1 MAKSEFTTEPIAIVG
16 SSCRFPGSSS
26 SPSKLW
32 ELLKNPKD
40 ILKVI
45 PESRFNPEGFYN
57 DNGEYH
63 GSTNV
68 RHSYLLDED
77 FREFDHNFFNIHPKE
92 AESMDPQ
99 QRMLLEIV
107 FECIEAAGYSIQ
119 EMKGSQTAIFVG
131 QMTQDYSD
139 LLLRDVDS
147 APQYA
152 ATGISRAIL
161 SNRVSYFFDWKG
173 PSSTIDTACSSSLVA
188 LHHAVQTL
196 RSGESS
202 LAVAAGVNL
211 ILGPDPYI
219 LESKL
224 HMLSPTGRSRMWD
237 AGADGYARGEGFA
250 SVLLKTLSQ
259 AIADGDHIECIIR
272 ETGVNQDGRTS
283 GITMPS
289 STSQTALI
297 RSTYARAGLDWRKKE
312 DRCQYFE
319 AHGTGTNA
327 GDPIEA
333 RAVRDAFFPETD
345 EDEDRS
351 TSLEAD
357 EPLYV
362 GSIKTVIGHL
372 EGTAGLA
379 GLLKASLA
387 IQNAVIP
394 PNMHFNKLN
403 PKISPFYTH
412 LHVPTKARAWPT
424 LPPGTP
430 RRASVNSFG
439 FGGTNAHVIL
449 ESWAPE
455 DIHQEDALQIPCGP
469 LTLSANTEKA
479 LLARARHISEA
490 LKASKITNLSN
501 LAWTMQCRRTQ
512 FPYKMYV
519 SSSTAEGLIEKL
531 DDVES
536 KSNSI
541 ATKGIHVTED
551 LPARILGV
559 FTGQGAQWPSM
570 GRRLYEKSATFKQ
583 TIDRLEESL
592 KNLPDAPSW
601 SLVSELMASPE
612 KSRIH
617 EAAISQPLCT
627 ALQVALVDLL
637 YASGITF
644 SAVVGHSSGEI
655 GAAYA
660 AEYIKAEDAIRI
672 AYYRG
677 VHAHLAGGPDGQ
689 KGKMMAVGMGL
700 EQARAFCSQDK
711 LAGRI
716 HVAASNSRSSV
727 TLSGDADAVDEAK
740 ELLDSQQ
747 SFARLLKVD
756 KAYHSHHMQPCAGPY
771 LESLQKLNIQIKTD
785 KLKCKWYSSVYG
797 SNGRSIDDTDAFK
810 DIYWVDNMVKP
821 VLFSQAIDRAVT
833 EEHCHDIA
841 LEVGPH
847 FALKAPAS
855 ESLKN
860 LTGLDIPYSGV
871 LSRGKDDMEAFS
883 DALGFIWSKFQS
895 PSPVV
900 DFAGFRKAC
909 LGDDVGRAMTLKD
922 LPPYPWDHA
931 SRLWKESRKSRI
943 YRSRKNPIHE
953 LLGYP
958 TSHGNNR
965 EVTWRNVMRIQEMEW
980 LRGHI
985 FQNQVLFPAAGYVS
999 MAYEASIRLAAE
1011 HEEVRLVELEDLVIH
1026 RAITLEDDAA
1036 GTEVTFTIRVIDRT
1050 SDSITAEY
1058 SCYSCKVD
1066 GEVTEHSESTNFT
1079 GRAIVRLGKPA
1090 VDALPARIAPKLP
1103 MKPVGV
1109 DRLYK
1114 YMEQV
1119 GLRYTGDF
1127 TIEAVERRLN
1137 VSTVTLKRL
1146 DNDRLRLHPATL
1158 DAAFHGIFTAL
1169 AFPGDG
1175 QLWTPYLPT
1184 NVRRVRINPAA
1195 LEASAFADASS
1206 ELLADC
1212 YLRDA
1217 NSKKIQGDV
1226 DITSTAI
1233 GHPQI
1238 QLHALTCSSFTK
1250 ATPQNDRKLFA
1261 KTVWKRDIASGID
1274 PEKIEYLTEEE
1285 VEYGDTCERL
1295 AYFYHRRL
1303 RDAIKPEDI
1312 PKMDE
1317 HFQIQFDWIV
1327 NYLLPKIEAGQH
1339 PRIKKEWVTDTAE
1352 DAAAWRAKYPGM
1364 VELQMISALGEV
1376 QPSILRGEL
1385 PALQV
1390 MMQDDMLTRLYAEAV
1405 PFRQTYS
1412 HLVTV
1417 TSQLA
1422 HRYPRLKVLEIGA
1435 GTGGASVH
1443 MLKELVGRCH
1453 SYTYTDISAGFFEAA
1468 QERFR
1473 EYSSMMEWAVLDIER
1488 DPLGQGF
1495 EEHSFDVIMSSNAL
1509 HATKSLKKTL
1519 ANCRTLLKAG
1529 GYLILNEVTNDAVL
1543 PQFISS
1549 HLPGWWLGR
1558 DDGRIYC
1565 PTTDEE
1571 RWNKDL
1577 LATGFSGVDAAYRDY
1592 HDPKRYLASLIVS
1605 QAVDERI
1612 NVLRDPTAWT
1622 SAIPPVDDLIIIG
1635 GQTSQV
1641 EKIVQT
1647 ARDLLQPI
1655 ASNVTLISK
1664 LEDIREVPD
1673 GATVLVLSELDV
1685 PTFQDITPERFSGVQ
1700 SVFKDSK
1707 FVLWA
1712 TQGCR
1717 AENPLS
1723 NMVVGLGRAAMHE
1736 LPNLRLQFLDVDTI
1750 TPEPRLFAETLLR
1763 TICVNSGDFE
1773 DVLWADEW
1781 ELAVEKSGL
1790 YIPRIV
1796 ASNEM
1801 NDRLNSVRRDITS
1814 PLSLAENRVEFV
1826 AVEGS
1831 YSFQRVQSSIN
1842 AVVSS
1847 ELAQIK
1853 VHVSSLLPI
1862 RARNSKAL
1870 YLCLGTVVGSGRK
1883 VALFSPSVCSTL
1895 NASVTD
1901 LLPLPQDFDLATDSQ
1916 VLLGTLI
1923 AESIISGIRWRIW
1936 VHDAD
1941 VLLAKLIANVAAA
1954 QGIDVFFSTSSEE
1967 DSNFDPPQVFI
1978 HSYANERDILSLLPE
1993 NIEAFVNLGQEN
2005 SVLTHIVEGFESPNA
2020 MRSVHEDDAILFN
2033 YGRGDLLKITRHHAS
2048 TRAPKLNIDNASIS
2062 VAEIKKLA
2070 GQASLTTILN
2080 WNDAESVESKI
2091 SPLRPSDLF
2100 AANKTYLLVGLASQ
2114 LGMSICDWMVKHG
2127 ARYLVVTSRSPGRVD
2142 TAVLEDLRRR
2152 GANVKVLPLDITD
2165 KEGLLRLHKE
2175 VSETMPPI
2183 AGVANAAMVLN
2194 DKLFTNM
2201 SLEDF
2206 EVALRPKVKGTQN
2219 LDELFHST
2227 PLDFFICFSSL
2238 TCVMGNP
2245 GQSNYAAAN
2254 MYMHSLVRQ
2263 RKQRGVAASII
2274 DIAFL
2279 LGVGFVDRNLEQYED
2294 HLKKFGYMRIS
2305 EPEFHGVFAEAIA
2318 AGQPTSKEDPEIII
2332 GIGEEPNAP
2341 WYSNPRFAT
2350 YVRHESNEE
2359 DSDNQQAQ
2367 SSQSVKG
2374 RLAAAKNSE
2383 DALAILQGACAEKLA
2398 MILQVHADVID
2409 HSTPLLVLGI
2419 DSLVSVEIRSW
2430 FLKEVNVDMPVL
2442 KILSGAS
2449 LAEICQDALVLLPPT
2464 LISSAESSA
2473 PTTDAAPAVNNDLL
2487 SSANMQK
2494 LKVPSS
2500 APTEVSTLKLED
2512 NASALMSRA
2521 STGSSSVSEV
2531 TSLEEPSYERVSEMT
2546 PGQSRLYFLNVYL
2559 EDKSTYNVTMSGKLQ
2574 GPFEMS
2580 RFKKALSTIT
2590 RKHEGLR
2597 SSFFLNDATGKAMQ
2611 GVGKEARIAIE
2622 HKNIQNNAEIQ
2633 ATLDAMKTTEFN
2645 LETGVWMKIQVL
2657 SISRTQHHIIF
2668 TFHHIA
2674 LDGVS
2679 WAIFL
2684 GELNKAYAGGDFSS
2698 PVQQAIDLANKQ
2710 QQKAAPEK
2718 VQNELQFWKD
2728 VYSTLP
2734 EPLPLFPISR
2744 VQCRQ
2749 LLKSYDTETLDVMLS
2764 KSLVSQIKQASG
2776 EMHVT
2781 PFHFYL
2787 SSIAAFVSRSLGVND
2802 FSIGI
2807 LDANRATAEDMT
2819 TIGYFTNILPLR
2831 FNTTANETFSTLA
2844 KRTRDIT
2851 LAALSNSNADFDTIL
2866 DVLKVP
2872 RSGDQNPLFQ
2882 IAVNYR
2888 LGGSRTMPL
2897 GNCEIEWT
2905 STTDARNPYDLIID
2919 ISEIAEG
2926 TIISFTTQRYLYGT
2940 EDTNKL
2946 LTWYTHTVEG
2956 FASDTSRAAL
2966 DCLLATPSEIENAIS
2981 LGRGES
2987 LEIDW
2992 KSPTLAHRVQE
3003 IASQY
3008 PDSIAVKD
3016 GYGQQLAYA
3025 QMMQRVGQIAS
3036 QLSNLPAGSYV
3047 GILLHPAADSICA
3060 LMAILILGLVYV
3072 PLDLRNPE
3080 GRLAAI
3086 VADCKP
3092 SAIIYQEETQTTA
3105 ENLASTVEQS
3115 KAKLVCISKLPQ
3127 DVQSSLQCVAEADA
3141 PGFSIY
3147 TSGSTGTPKGV
3158 LLTHHAL
3165 LNQIWAISKV
3175 YHLDKE
3181 VILQQSSSGFDL
3193 HLEQIFSALANGG
3206 TVVVASKEARGD
3218 AIEIANLIFSEGVTY
3233 TVFVPSEYLYLLHY
3247 GSDVLKKCASWKFAF
3262 SGGEKITPQLR
3273 QSFKRLGLSDLQ
3285 LINLYG
3291 PAEASLSC
3299 ARYTVPYTTD
3309 DSETAS
3315 PAGFVQPNYTVVV
3328 VDERGNPLPV
3338 GFPGEICIGGAGV
3351 ASGYVNR
3358 PEETAT
3364 KFIANTI
3371 SPIQDVAAR
3380 GWDKLYRTGDKG
3392 RMLESGLLDFMGRLE
3407 GDSQVKIRGMRI
3419 ELEEIGNI
3427 IIESAGSAIVDAAVS
3442 LRNSDMLSAFV
3453 VFSDEFTKDKN
3464 VFLSQLRA
3472 KLPLPAYMC
3481 PTHIIAIDQI
3491 PRNASG
3497 KKDRYKINSL
3507 PLPSIESGDEH
3518 NEGLTDLE
3526 AQVIAVWQD
3535 VLPTAIEPMKLS
3547 ADSDFFFV
3555 GGNSLLLLKLRS
3567 ELKMA
3572 FGCDLTLP
3580 ELFQVSTVRD
3590 MALKIQANGSEN
3602 EPQGQTIDWTKE
3614 LRSLCDGL
3622 MPRSDLPSAKASAT
3636 KSGLLV
3642 ILTGATG
3649 FLGRHILQHL
3659 VNDER
3664 VSEIHCV
3671 AIRPGANG
3679 ELRHVD
3685 ISSPKIIEYAGDL
3698 GDRNLGLSFSQL
3710 KNLVARAD
3718 VIVHNGADVS
3728 FMKTYRSLR
3737 RPNVLSTRYLAEMA
3751 LARSI
3756 PFHFVSTASVANF
3769 YVGEHLPETSIQ
3781 GLDNLPK
3788 DGRNGYAAS
3797 KWMSEALLE
3806 SLADDHGV
3814 RSWIHR
3820 PTSIIGA
3827 DAPQMDIV
3835 ASLYNYSKLLKAV
3848 PRFPKAINGT
3858 FDFISVQSVANSIAD
3873 TAIASVSADGK
3884 GSAQRVSYQHHC
3896 SDEKVPLQDFAKY
3909 MEKTE
3914 GGVFD
3919 ELESKVWFEKAR
3931 EAGLNRLVC
3940 EYLESTVGA
3949 GEILSL
3955 PTLLKGEN

>member
-1 MAKSEFTTEPIAIVG
+1 MAKSEFITEPIAIVG

-40 ILKVI
+40 ILKEI

-107 FECIEAAGYSIQ
+107 FECLEAAGYSIQ

-345 EDEDRS
+345 EDEDQ
-351 TSLEAD
+351 TTNLEAD

-387 IQNAVIP
+387 IQNGIIP

-403 PKISPFYTH
+403 PKISPFYTN

-424 LPPGTP
+424 LSPGTP

-449 ESWAPE
+449 ESWTPE
-455 DIHQEDALQIPCGP
+455 DIHQEDVLEVPCGP

-490 LKASKITNLSN
+490 LKAGKIANLSN

-570 GRRLYEKSATFKQ
+570 GRRLYEKSTTFKH
-583 TIDRLEESL
+583 TIDQLEESL

-601 SLVSELMASPE
+601 SLVSELMAPPE

-660 AEYIKAEDAIRI
+660 AGYIEAADAIRI

-677 VHAHLAGGPDGQ
+677 VHAHLAGGPNGQ

-700 EQARAFCSQDK
+700 EQARAFCSQEK

-756 KAYHSHHMQPCAGPY
+756 KAYHSHHMQPCAEPY
-771 LESLQKLNIQIKTD
+771 LESLQKLNIQINTE

-797 SNGRSIDDTDAFK
+797 SNGRSIDNTDAFK
-810 DIYWVDNMVKP
+810 DTYWVDNMVKP

-871 LSRGKDDMEAFS
+871 LSRGQDDMEAFS

-909 LGDDVGRAMTLKD
+909 LGDDVGRAMTLKG

-931 SRLWKESRKSRI
+931 SKLWKESRKSRI

-1011 HEEVRLVELEDLVIH
+1011 HEEVRLVELEDLIIH

-1050 SDSITAEY
+1050 SDNITAEY

-1090 VDALPARIAPKLP
+1090 VDALPPRIAPKLP

-1195 LEASAFADASS
+1195 LEASASADASS

-1641 EKIVQT
+1641 EKIVQAT
-1647 ARDLLQPI
+1647 RDLLQPI
-1655 ASNVTLISK
+1655 ASNVSLINR
-1664 LEDIREVPD
+1664 LEDVREVPD
-1673 GATVLVLSELDV
+1673 GATVLVLSELDI
-1685 PTFQDITPERFSGVQ
+1685 PTFQDITPKRFSGVQ
-1700 SVFKDSK
+1700 SVFKESK

-1712 TQGCR
+1712 TKG
-1717 AENPLS
+1717 
-1723 NMVVGLGRAAMHE
+1723 
-1736 LPNLRLQFLDVDTI
+1736 F
-1750 TPEPRLFAETLLR
+1750 
-1763 TICVNSGDFE
+1763 
-1773 DVLWADEW
+1773 
-1781 ELAVEKSGL
+1781 
-1790 YIPRIV
+1790 
-1796 ASNEM
+1796 
-1801 NDRLNSVRRDITS
+1801 
-1814 PLSLAENRVEFV
+1814 
-1826 AVEGS
+1826 
-1831 YSFQRVQSSIN
+1831 
-1842 AVVSS
+1842 
-1847 ELAQIK
+1847 
-1853 VHVSSLLPI
+1853 
-1862 RARNSKAL
+1862 
-1870 YLCLGTVVGSGRK
+1870 
-1883 VALFSPSVCSTL
+1883 ALFSPSVLSTL
-1895 NASVTD
+1895 NAPVAD
-1901 LLPLPQDFDLATDSQ
+1901 LLPLPQDFDLATESQ

-1923 AESIISGIRWRIW
+1923 AESIICGIRWRIW

-1954 QGIDVFFSTSSEE
+1954 QGIEVFFSTSSEE
-1967 DSNFDPPQVFI
+1967 DCNFDPAQVFI

-2020 MRSVHEDDAILFN
+2020 MRSVREDDAILFN
-2033 YGRGDLLKITRHHAS
+2033 YSRGDLLKIARHHAS
-2048 TRAPKLNIDNASIS
+2048 TGAPKLSIDNASIS

-2091 SPLRPSDLF
+2091 SPLRPSGLF
-2100 AANKTYLLVGLASQ
+2100 TANKTYLLVGLASQ

-2194 DKLFTNM
+2194 DKLFANM

-2464 LISSAESSA
+2464 LISSAETSA
-2473 PTTDAAPAVNNDLL
+2473 PAADAAPAVNNDLL

-2500 APTEVSTLKLED
+2500 APTEVSTLKMED
-2512 NASALMSRA
+2512 TASALMSRA

-2531 TSLEEPSYERVSEMT
+2531 TSLEEPSYERVSAMT

-2622 HKNIQNNAEIQ
+2622 HKNIQDNAQIQ
-2633 ATLDAMKTTEFN
+2633 ATLDAIKTTEFN

-2657 SISRTQHHIIF
+2657 SLSRTQHHIIF

-2684 GELNKAYAGGDFSS
+2684 SELNKAYAGGDFLS

-2718 VQNELQFWKD
+2718 VQKELQFWKD

-2764 KSLVSQIKQASG
+2764 KSLVSQIKQVSG

-2787 SSIAAFVSRSLGVND
+2787 SSIAAFVSRCLGVND

-2831 FNTTANETFSTLA
+2831 VKTAADESFSTLA
-2844 KRTRDIT
+2844 KQTRDIT

-2926 TIISFTTQRYLYGT
+2926 TIISFTTQRYLYSA

-2956 FASDTSRAAL
+2956 FANDISREAL

-2981 LGRGES
+2981 LSRGES

-2992 KSPTLAHRVQE
+2992 KAPTLAHKVQE

-3016 GYGQQLAYA
+3016 GYGRQLTYS

-3036 QLSNLPAGSYV
+3036 QLSDLPAGSYV

-3105 ENLASTVEQS
+3105 ENLTSTVEQS
-3115 KAKLVCISKLPQ
+3115 KAKLVCISKLSQ
-3127 DVQSSLQCVAEADA
+3127 DVQYSVPCVAKPDA
-3141 PGFSIY
+3141 PGFAIY

-3175 YHLDKE
+3175 YRLGKE
-3181 VILQQSSSGFDL
+3181 VVLQQSSSGFDL

-3262 SGGEKITPQLR
+3262 SGGEKVTPQLR
-3273 QSFKRLGLSDLQ
+3273 QNFKRLGLSDLQ

-3299 ARYTVPYTTD
+3299 TRYTVPYATD
-3309 DSETAS
+3309 DSEAAS
-3315 PAGFVQPNYTVVV
+3315 PAGLVQPNYTVVV
-3328 VDERGNPLPV
+3328 VDGRGNPLPV

-3364 KFIANTI
+3364 KFITNTI
-3371 SPIQDVAAR
+3371 SPRQEIAAR
-3380 GWDKLYRTGDKG
+3380 AWDKLYRTGDKG

-3442 LRNSDMLSAFV
+3442 LRNSDMLAAFV
-3453 VFSDEFTKDKN
+3453 VFSDAFTEDRN
-3464 VFLSQLRA
+3464 VFLSQLKA

-3481 PTHIIAIDQI
+3481 PTHIIAIDEI

-3497 KKDRYKINSL
+3497 KKDRSKINNL
-3507 PLPSIESGDEH
+3507 PLPSVVGSDGQ

-3535 VLPTAIEPMKLS
+3535 VLPATIEPIQLS

-3572 FGCDLTLP
+3572 FGRDLTLS

-3590 MALKIQANGSEN
+3590 MALKIQADGSKN
-3602 EPQGQTIDWTKE
+3602 EIQGQSIDWTKE

-3622 MPRSDLPSAKASAT
+3622 TPRSDLSSAASSTT
-3636 KSGLLV
+3636 KSALSV
-3642 ILTGATG
+3642 VLTGATG

-3664 VSEIHCV
+3664 VGEIHCV
-3671 AIRPGANG
+3671 AIRPAANG

-3685 ISSPKIIEYAGDL
+3685 ISSPKIVEYAGDL
-3698 GDRNLGLSFSQL
+3698 GDRNLGLSSSEL
-3710 KNLVARAD
+3710 KNLVSRAD
-3718 VIVHNGADVS
+3718 VIIHNGADVS

-3737 RPNVLSTRYLAEMA
+3737 QPNVLSTRYLAEMA

-3769 YVGEHLPETSIQ
+3769 HVGKHLPETSIQ

-3820 PTSIIGA
+3820 PTSIIGV
-3827 DAPQMDIV
+3827 DAPEMDIV

-3848 PRFPKAINGT
+3848 PRFPKAVSGT
-3858 FDFISVQSVANSIAD
+3858 FDFVSVQSVASSIAD
-3873 TAIASVSADGK
+3873 AAIASVSADGK
-3884 GSAQRVSYQHHC
+3884 GSTHRVSYQHHC
-3896 SDEKVPLQDFAKY
+3896 SDEKVPLQEFAKY

-3955 PTLLKGEN
+3955 PTLLKGGN